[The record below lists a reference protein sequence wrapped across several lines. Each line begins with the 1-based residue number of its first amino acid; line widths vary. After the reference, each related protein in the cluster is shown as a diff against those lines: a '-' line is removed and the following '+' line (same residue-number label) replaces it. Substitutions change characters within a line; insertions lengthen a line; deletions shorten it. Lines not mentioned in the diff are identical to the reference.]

1 MGKRIIRQ
9 LNYGWLVG
17 IVFLGGCGGLGMP
30 FPEDNPSVPIIA
42 VPPPPAPPP
51 PSPTAPPSG
60 DGSENNGQ
68 WANTYKENQQV
79 EKVPPASPT
88 VIALLNQA
96 QNKEQAGQLNEA
108 AAALERAMRVE
119 PRNGILWY
127 RLALLRLKQQ
137 KPKEAI
143 QLALKSISLSKNN
156 KRVVASDWRII
167 YEARLRLGDKAGAEK
182 ALNKAREFGADL

>member
-1 MGKRIIRQ
+1 
-9 LNYGWLVG
+9 
-17 IVFLGGCGGLGMP
+17 
-30 FPEDNPSVPIIA
+30 
-42 VPPPPAPPP
+42 
-51 PSPTAPPSG
+51 
-60 DGSENNGQ
+60 
-68 WANTYKENQQV
+68 
-79 EKVPPASPT
+79 
-88 VIALLNQA
+88 
-96 QNKEQAGQLNEA
+96 
-108 AAALERAMRVE
+108 MRVE

-167 YEARLRLGDKAGAEK
+167 YEARLKLGDNAGAEK

>member
-1 MGKRIIRQ
+1 MGKRFIRKLSQ
-9 LNYGWLVG
+9 GWLLWM
-17 IVFLGGCGGLGMP
+17 VFLGGCGGLGLP
-30 FPEDNPSVPIIA
+30 FPEDNPTISTVET
-42 VPPPPAPPP
+42 PPPPPP
-51 PSPTAPPSG
+51 PSVPGNVPK
-60 DGSENNGQ
+60 NNGQ
-68 WANTYKENQQV
+68 WANTYQENQQV
-79 EKVPPASPT
+79 EKTPPASPT

-96 QNKEQAGQLNEA
+96 QAREQSGKLNEA
-108 AAALERAMRVE
+108 SAALERAMRVE

-167 YEARLRLGDKAGAEK
+167 YEARLKLGDNAGAEK

>member
-9 LNYGWLVG
+9 LNHGWLVSM
-17 IVFLGGCGGLGMP
+17 VFLAGCGGLGMP
-30 FPEDNPSVPIIA
+30 FPEDNPSVPIVA
-42 VPPPPAPPP
+42 VPPPPAPLP
-51 PSPTAPPSG
+51 PTASPPG
-60 DGSENNGQ
+60 EGSENNGN

-79 EKVPPASPT
+79 EKTPRASSPT

-143 QLALKSISLSKNN
+143 QLALKSISLSNNN

-167 YEARLRLGDKAGAEK
+167 YEARLKLGDKAGAEK